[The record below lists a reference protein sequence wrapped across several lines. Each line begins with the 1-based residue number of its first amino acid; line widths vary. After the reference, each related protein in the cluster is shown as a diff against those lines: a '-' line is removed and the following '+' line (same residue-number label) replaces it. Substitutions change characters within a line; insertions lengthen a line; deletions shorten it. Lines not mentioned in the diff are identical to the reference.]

1 VTFYDSRYYWPFVAL
16 VLLVGI
22 GAALAVIL

>member
-1 VTFYDSRYYWPFVAL
+1 VTFYDSRYYWLVLAL

-22 GAALAVIL
+22 GAALAVIF